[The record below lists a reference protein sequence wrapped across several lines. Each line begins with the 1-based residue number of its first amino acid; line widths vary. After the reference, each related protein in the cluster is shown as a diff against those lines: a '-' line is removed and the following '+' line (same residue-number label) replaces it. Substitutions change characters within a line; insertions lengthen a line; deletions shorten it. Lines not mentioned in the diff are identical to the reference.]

1 MANRLSRLVW
11 LRASDSVLDE
21 FRSDASALGD
31 GSNVATQILPITRF
45 GSIDDVERLAN
56 DVELMPAVGPA
67 NVRDE

>member
-11 LRASDSVLDE
+11 LQASDSALDE